1 MKKFLKKLWNK
12 QKTLNN
18 TIKEKMKMTGHWIAF
33 GILLLIIPIGFG
45 WFGVKYIKKYNLN
58 EQQKKSMHLWVG
70 KSTLLFWLYDLLYM
84 SIFNN
89 WLTWIFVFGTMSVI
103 IIFVNLTGAFLSG
116 NKALYKLLPFELLI
130 GVGLSTYLIYI
141 IPNERLQNIVTAVVA
156 ALYGGILTLVGVS
169 LTIRHSDKERREEE
183 KKNARPLF
191 AFNIL
196 TEQLEDIRHKKV
208 CVAEMNDVSEY
219 DKCHVVAELENSN
232 HSVFIIKGVYH
243 DGKWFNMTG
252 NTTVLPSTSVY
263 IDFYFNEGINNIF
276 LHVQDEL
283 DSSYYYEIKV
293 LELEFLDKHRD
304 VNQLD
309 EKLYMVREINE
320 LSFDEINNRISV
332 NP

>member
-1 MKKFLKKLWNK
+1 
-12 QKTLNN
+12 
-18 TIKEKMKMTGHWIAF
+18 
-33 GILLLIIPIGFG
+33 
-45 WFGVKYIKKYNLN
+45 
-58 EQQKKSMHLWVG
+58 
-70 KSTLLFWLYDLLYM
+70 
-84 SIFNN
+84 
-89 WLTWIFVFGTMSVI
+89 
-103 IIFVNLTGAFLSG
+103 
-116 NKALYKLLPFELLI
+116 
-130 GVGLSTYLIYI
+130 
-141 IPNERLQNIVTAVVA
+141 
-156 ALYGGILTLVGVS
+156 
-169 LTIRHSDKERREEE
+169 
-183 KKNARPLF
+183 
-191 AFNIL
+191 
-196 TEQLEDIRHKKV
+196 
-208 CVAEMNDVSEY
+208 MNDVSEY

>member
-12 QKTLNN
+12 QKTLND

-130 GVGLSTYLIYI
+130 GVG
-141 IPNERLQNIVTAVVA
+141 
-156 ALYGGILTLVGVS
+156 
-169 LTIRHSDKERREEE
+169 
-183 KKNARPLF
+183 
-191 AFNIL
+191 
-196 TEQLEDIRHKKV
+196 
-208 CVAEMNDVSEY
+208 
-219 DKCHVVAELENSN
+219 
-232 HSVFIIKGVYH
+232 
-243 DGKWFNMTG
+243 
-252 NTTVLPSTSVY
+252 
-263 IDFYFNEGINNIF
+263 
-276 LHVQDEL
+276 
-283 DSSYYYEIKV
+283 
-293 LELEFLDKHRD
+293 
-304 VNQLD
+304 
-309 EKLYMVREINE
+309 
-320 LSFDEINNRISV
+320 
-332 NP
+332 